1 MSRDTDLEPRERA
14 DRAMDRY
21 ADGDAAAFAD
31 LYDALAPSLCGFAMN
46 LSRHRAAA
54 EDVVQ
59 QTFLQLHRTRA
70 RWTRGARVFPFAY
83 AIAHHFFVDS
93 TRRRKHE
100 RPGDAEP
107 ASADQVESGEANVD
121 DELDARRRLAEQL
134 ERIQRLPERLR
145 LAFQLVVL
153 EELSV
158 AETAEIL
165 GITTV
170 NVKVRVHRARE
181 ALRRP

>member
-1 MSRDTDLEPRERA
+1 MSRDIDLEVRARA

-21 ADGDAAAFAD
+21 ADGDAAAFAL

-46 LSRHRAAA
+46 LARHRAAA

-59 QTFLQLHRTRA
+59 QTFLQLHRTRH
-70 RWTRGARVFPFAY
+70 RWVRGARVFPYAY

-93 TRRRKHE
+93 TRRGGHE
-100 RPGDAEP
+100 RLGDAGPGP
-107 ASADQVESGEANVD
+107 ADEVESAEVSVD
-121 DELDARRRLAEQL
+121 DDLDTRRRLAQQL
-134 ERIQRLPERLR
+134 ERIQHLPEKLR

-181 ALRRP
+181 ALKRR

>member
-1 MSRDTDLEPRERA
+1 MSRDTDLDVRERA

-46 LSRHRAAA
+46 LARHRAAA

-59 QTFLQLHRTRA
+59 QTFLQLHRTRH
-70 RWTRGARVFPFAY
+70 RWVRGARVFPYSY
-83 AIAHHFFVDS
+83 AIAHHVFVDS
-93 TRRRKHE
+93 TRRGRHE
-100 RPGDAEP
+100 RLGDAEP
-107 ASADQVESGEANVD
+107 RSADEVESGESSVD
-121 DELDARRRLAEQL
+121 DELDTRRRLAEQL
-134 ERIQRLPERLR
+134 ERIQRLPEKLR
-145 LAFQLVVL
+145 LAFQLAVL
-153 EELSV
+153 EGLSV

-165 GITTV
+165 GITTI

-181 ALRRP
+181 ALRQA